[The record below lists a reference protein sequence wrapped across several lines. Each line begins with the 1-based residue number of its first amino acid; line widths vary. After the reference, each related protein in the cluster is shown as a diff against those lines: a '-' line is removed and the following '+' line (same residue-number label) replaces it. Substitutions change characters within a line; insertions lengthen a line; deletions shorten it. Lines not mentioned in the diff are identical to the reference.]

1 MKSSFRKL
9 PPTYQLLLAGII
21 PLLAL
26 LYVSWQL
33 YSEKENRVSLVSAY
47 SGRIHESNE
56 LASLTAELETEAECS
71 LAFALNKGR
80 YSTLVIQRS
89 RTDKWIHI
97 LEESSDT
104 SLTGFLKYT
113 FHDGLVSARAAQDD
127 GTAGVDGESIMDFY
141 HDAIKQFST
150 IQIITPSGSTILQ
163 PLHAAIESQGLLFEM
178 ATSLAVTRNRIYAS
192 LQTTR
197 DTTAIVSTAANA
209 WHTLKTYEA
218 AFLKKAPAP
227 LIQSYN
233 GKENTDDV
241 RPALEYLD
249 YAVIHREFDS
259 TYTSSQWWSAAS
271 GGLNALYK
279 QYQFSRRQVQA
290 GLNNIY
296 QSEVNAKN
304 LTLILLVAVI
314 LLVTVF
320 FIFAA
325 LAVNKVIKKR
335 AATVAKTPS
344 GEEGVS
350 VHNLPKDNVSNLI
363 LEAIY
368 RAGKTNGVMAN
379 GATNGVNGNAAPA
392 LKSVIDKYAADGKN
406 GKITNN
412 NQENGWKKNE
422 APVRPAELNKST
434 GSPASAVNDDM
445 ANYAV
450 TIPEIVALTNGTGS
464 KGEGTRKIM
473 PLKPSNGPAA

>member
-1 MKSSFRKL
+1 MKFSFRKL
-9 PPTYQLLLAGII
+9 PPTYQLLLTGVL
-21 PLLAL
+21 PLLVL
-26 LYVSWQL
+26 LYMSWRL

-47 SGRIHESNE
+47 SSRIHEANE

-89 RTDKWIHI
+89 RTDKWIHT

-127 GTAGVDGESIMDFY
+127 GTAGIDGESIMDFY
-141 HDAIKQFST
+141 HHAIKQFST
-150 IQIITPSGSTILQ
+150 IQVITPSGSTILQ

-197 DTTAIVSTAANA
+197 DTTAIVSTAATA
-209 WHTLKTYEA
+209 WHDFKTYEA
-218 AFLKKAPAP
+218 AFFKKAPAS
-227 LIQSYN
+227 LIQFYN
-233 GKENTDDV
+233 GKENTDAV
-241 RPALEYLD
+241 RPALKYLD
-249 YAVIHREFDS
+249 YAVIHHEFDS
-259 TYTSSQWWSAAS
+259 TYSPSQWWSAAS

-320 FIFAA
+320 FIFTA
-325 LAVNKVIKKR
+325 LAVNKVIKKQ
-335 AATVAKTPS
+335 AAKVENVS
-344 GEEGVS
+344 NEEEGMS
-350 VHNLPKDNVSNLI
+350 VHNSPKDNVSDLI

-368 RAGKTNGVMAN
+368 RAGKTNGAMGN
-379 GATNGVNGNAAPA
+379 GAANGVNGQAASVI
-392 LKSVIDKYAADGKN
+392 KSVTDNYPADGK
-406 GKITNN
+406 GKVTNN
-412 NQENGWKKNE
+412 SQDKGGKRNE
-422 APVRPAELNKST
+422 LTAVSIELNTPQK
-434 GSPASAVNDDM
+434 GPESAVNDDM

-450 TIPEIVALTNGTGS
+450 TIPAIGALTNGKEGS
-464 KGEGTRKIM
+464 EEGKKKIT
-473 PLKPSNGPAA
+473 PPKPSNEPAA